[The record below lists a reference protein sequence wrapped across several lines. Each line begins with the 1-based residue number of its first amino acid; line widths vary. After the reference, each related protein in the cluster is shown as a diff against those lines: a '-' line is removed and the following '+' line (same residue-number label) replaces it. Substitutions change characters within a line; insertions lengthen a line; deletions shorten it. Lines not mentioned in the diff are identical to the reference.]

1 MWPLDILLDQVA
13 GPTFGDF
20 LHASDDLDAA
30 TAGRSTRLHDVHV
43 LVIVS
48 LSVHAELAIVIW
60 EQIGLRAE
68 VEFLED
74 APHSTDVLP
83 HHVFTTDLERLRE
96 MIELLVLGRFLEM
109 LRLGLACPL
118 HVPLGAVW
126 THYAEAG
133 ILQSVHH

>member
-1 MWPLDILLDQVA
+1 MRIADVLGHNVAWLAFDLL
-13 GPTFGDF
+13 
-20 LHASDDLDAA
+20 LLSDDLDAA
-30 TAGRSTRLHDVHV
+30 TTGRSTRLHDVHV

-48 LSVHAELAIVIW
+48 LSIHAELAIVIR
-60 EQIGLRAE
+60 EQVSLRAE

-74 APHSTDVLP
+74 APHATDVLP
-83 HHVFTTDLERLRE
+83 HHVLATDLERLWE
-96 MIELLVLGRFLEM
+96 MIELLVFGRFLEV

-118 HVPLGAVW
+118 HVPLGAVR